1 MCPTHGR
8 KRVHGKCILCA
19 CMHVCCLLYVVY
31 VCKDVYV
38 CGQGRSHHVWNGQ
51 VGYGPGVCVY
61 MISHFLACTGMCM
74 CMCDLHGRVNLELTR
89 VRTPT
94 PFKLEVRMSRC

>member
-1 MCPTHGR
+1 M
-8 KRVHGKCILCA
+8 CA

-31 VCKDVYV
+31 VCKGVYV
-38 CGQGRSHHVWNGQ
+38 RVQGHSHHVWNGQ

-94 PFKLEVRMSRC
+94 PFRLEVRMSRC